1 MVAWRLR
8 HRPFIKLQTPR
19 LEKRGVSR
27 LRALGFANDIGLHA
41 VRLIGL
47 YKVMPGFDAKMWHI
61 NDCRRIIRLHFD
73 QISNLKRFQPLAQ
86 LQNGQGAQKPGGIQG
101 IFWCHTCQIAALL
114 QPVHKVVT
122 QSRVTRGHERAM
134 SHDMFG
140 IEIIDAGLLPAMI
153 VALMA
158 GIISFLSPCVL
169 PIVPPYL
176 AYMSGVSLNELSDG
190 AGKRARAVVPALF
203 FVLGLST
210 VFLFLG
216 FTASAIGTVFLQ
228 YQSYFNTVAGVLVMA
243 FGAHFIGIYRISFL
257 DREARIDAG
266 DRGGSS
272 FGAYVLG
279 LAFAF
284 GWTPCIGPQLGA
296 ILSLAASEG
305 NVARGTTL
313 LAVYAFGLGVPFILV
328 AAFLP
333 RLTGLMGWMKRH
345 MEQIERVMGLLLWT
359 IGLLMLT
366 GGFSA
371 FSFWLLEHFPALA
384 VLG

>member
-1 MVAWRLR
+1 
-8 HRPFIKLQTPR
+8 
-19 LEKRGVSR
+19 
-27 LRALGFANDIGLHA
+27 
-41 VRLIGL
+41 
-47 YKVMPGFDAKMWHI
+47 
-61 NDCRRIIRLHFD
+61 
-73 QISNLKRFQPLAQ
+73 
-86 LQNGQGAQKPGGIQG
+86 
-101 IFWCHTCQIAALL
+101 
-114 QPVHKVVT
+114 
-122 QSRVTRGHERAM
+122 
-134 SHDMFG
+134 MFG
-140 IEIIDAGLLPAMI
+140 IEIIDAALLPAMF
-153 VALMA
+153 VALAA

-176 AYMSGVSLNELSDG
+176 AYMSGVSLNDLSESG
-190 AGKRARAVVPALF
+190 QSRARAVVPALF

-210 VFLFLG
+210 VFIFLG

-228 YQSYFNTVAGVLVMA
+228 YQSYFNTIAGVLVMI
-243 FGAHFIGIYRISFL
+243 FGAHFVGVYRIKFL

-272 FGAYVLG
+272 FGAYILG

-305 NVARGTTL
+305 SVARGTML
-313 LAVYAFGLGVPFILV
+313 LAIYAIGLGVPFLLV

-333 RLTGLMGWMKRH
+333 RLQGLMGWMKRH

-371 FSFWLLEHFPALA
+371 FSFWLLETFPALA

>member
-1 MVAWRLR
+1 LSGDADNAAGYVWR
-8 HRPFIKLQTPR
+8 
-19 LEKRGVSR
+19 
-27 LRALGFANDIGLHA
+27 
-41 VRLIGL
+41 
-47 YKVMPGFDAKMWHI
+47 
-61 NDCRRIIRLHFD
+61 
-73 QISNLKRFQPLAQ
+73 
-86 LQNGQGAQKPGGIQG
+86 
-101 IFWCHTCQIAALL
+101 
-114 QPVHKVVT
+114 
-122 QSRVTRGHERAM
+122 
-134 SHDMFG
+134 MFG
-140 IEIIDAGLLPAMI
+140 IEIIDAALLPAMF
-153 VALMA
+153 VALAA

-176 AYMSGVSLNELSDG
+176 AYMSGVSLSDLSESG
-190 AGKRARAVVPALF
+190 QSRARAVVPALF

-210 VFLFLG
+210 VFIFLG

-228 YQSYFNTVAGVLVMA
+228 YQSYFNTIAGVLVMV
-243 FGAHFIGIYRISFL
+243 FGAHFVGVYRIKFL

-272 FGAYVLG
+272 LGAYILG

-305 NVARGTTL
+305 SVARGTTL
-313 LAVYAFGLGVPFILV
+313 LAIYAIGLGVPFLLV

-333 RLTGLMGWMKRH
+333 RLQGLMGWMKRH

-371 FSFWLLEHFPALA
+371 FSFWLLETFPALA